1 MKVAYVEKIE
11 KKKKAEVN
19 KKKKQKKIIEKKTVK
34 EEKKEKEIKPKK
46 NKNEKLLKKKNE
58 KKLEKKVLEKKI
70 NKKKFD
76 DLLKNLAEKDL
87 DNSREVIEIEDI
99 NKTIN
104 KLAESEID
112 ENLSNKTPFGELLI
126 IQNLLLEQIDSN
138 WSRPPGIKA
147 SDTISIKIIISLNI
161 QGEVINLRVSD
172 KTLKELKKNLALQ
185 PYLDSA
191 VRAIKKSSPFE
202 GLRKDRY
209 NIWREVIINFKPRE
223 TR

>member
-1 MKVAYVEKIE
+1 M
-11 KKKKAEVN
+11 
-19 KKKKQKKIIEKKTVK
+19 
-34 EEKKEKEIKPKK
+34 
-46 NKNEKLLKKKNE
+46 KKKNE

-70 NKKKFD
+70 NRKKFD
-76 DLLKNLAEKDL
+76 DLLKNLAEEDL
-87 DNSREVIEIEDI
+87 DNNKEAIELEDI

-104 KLAESEID
+104 KLAKSEIE
-112 ENLSNKTPFGELLI
+112 ENFSNKPALGELLI
-126 IQNLLLEQIDSN
+126 IQSLLLEQIDSN

-161 QGEVINLRVSD
+161 QGEVINLRVNE
-172 KTLKELKKNLALQ
+172 KTLKELKTNLALQ